1 MDNTALPPAASTV
14 LRKLMEL
21 YVEGFT
27 EILDAFAAGQDEL
40 PDGTN
45 IWDYPLE
52 IIREV
57 GRPYTVVLTTGGPH
71 IEVTQDGH
79 HMATLEGYWGGDTH
93 TIYDDHNKTLERLID
108 LYIPERN

>member
-1 MDNTALPPAASTV
+1 MTEKLPPAAKTV

-21 YVEGFT
+21 YFEGFQ
-27 EILDAFAAGQDEL
+27 EIIDAANAGLDEL

-45 IWDYPLE
+45 IWEVPLE
-52 IIREV
+52 VISEV

-79 HMATLEGYWGGDTH
+79 FNPTLEGYWGGDKH
-93 TIYDDHNKTLERLID
+93 TIHEDHQKTLERIID
-108 LYIPERN
+108 IYIPERN